1 MAPRETVHLGGSSS
15 KRTMVRPDRTL
26 AVNCYRPRRP
36 GPERALEDTLL
47 ANISGVLGD
56 AREWWLGS
64 SLPLGAGLPDLIAV
78 REDGTLRD
86 VDELGRES
94 VEVLAYLRAVGQA
107 RLETVVERLR
117 YPHHVAEAT
126 VAILAEAGAIELGSG
141 PLGLTPSWREIL
153 LEVVAVEVKVSDW
166 RGALSQATRNLI
178 FAHRSFVALP
188 GDLAKRVRTAPEFG
202 LLGVGIISVAENG
215 RVTISRRARRTPP
228 RSWRY
233 YYELAARVA
242 TSGTAFALPSP
253 A

>member
-1 MAPRETVHLGGSSS
+1 
-15 KRTMVRPDRTL
+15 MVRPDRAL
-26 AVNCYRPRRP
+26 AVNYYRPRRP

-56 AREWWLGS
+56 APEWWLAS

-78 REDGTLRD
+78 RQDGTLRD
-86 VDELGRES
+86 VDGLSRES

-107 RLETVVERLR
+107 RLETVVERLQF
-117 YPHHVAEAT
+117 PHHVAEAT
-126 VAILAEAGAIELGSG
+126 IAILAEAGAIELGGG
-141 PLGLTPSWREIL
+141 PLGLAPSWREIL
-153 LEVVAVEVKVSDW
+153 PEVVAIEIKVSNW
-166 RGALSQATRNLI
+166 RGALSQATRNLV

-188 GDLAKRVRTAPEFG
+188 GALAKRVRTAPEFR
-202 LLGVGIISVAENG
+202 LLGVGIIAVEESD

-242 TSGTAFALPSP
+242 TSGTNLALPSP